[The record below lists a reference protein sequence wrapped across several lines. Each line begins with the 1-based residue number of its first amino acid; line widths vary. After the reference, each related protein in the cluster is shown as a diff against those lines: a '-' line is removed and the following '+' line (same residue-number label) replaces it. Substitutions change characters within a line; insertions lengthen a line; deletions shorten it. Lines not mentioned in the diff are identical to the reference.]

1 MYQYTVRINLDKC
14 MEANWLTYMLEKHIR
29 DVLDT
34 GYFSKASLKK
44 IIKETESSSV
54 EYSVE
59 YLAASLSAIEEYRE
73 KCSPALQKDVL
84 DKFGNKFTAE
94 REVLIIIKSF

>member
-1 MYQYTVRINLDKC
+1 MYEYTVKICIDKSI
-14 MEANWLTYMLEKHIR
+14 ESDWKKFMLEKHIQ

-34 GYFSKASLKK
+34 GHFSHAAIKK
-44 IIKETESSSV
+44 IIKENESNDV

-84 DKFGNKFTAE
+84 DKFGNQFTAE